1 VPQRIQTGPI
11 PTGALPPVTQ
21 ELLQALPK
29 TDLHC
34 HLDGSLRL
42 RTILELAEEQKV
54 KLPESTPEGLA
65 RAMHQGENCA
75 NLEDYLRAFEITLTV
90 LQTEEALYR
99 AAYELAIDAASENVR
114 YLEVRYAPVLHT
126 RRGLKPTSIVDAVL
140 DGLRAAKR
148 EVGIKSNVIICGI
161 RHIDPVTSLRLA
173 ELAVAFKNRG
183 VVGYDLAGAEEG
195 YPSKDHQAAFQLI
208 LDNNVNVTIHAGEA
222 FGPESIAQAVHYCG
236 AHRIGHGVR
245 LRENG
250 DLLNYLN
257 DHRIPLEMCPS
268 SNVQTRSVMDMKSHP
283 LKFYFDFGLR
293 VTVNTDNRLITD
305 TTSTKELWI
314 AHREMGF
321 TLEDLVELIVQ
332 GFKSAFLPFREKR
345 DLLDKVNRDIAETLT
360 RFAAGPRAVEG
371 GAGREAKA

>member
-1 VPQRIQTGPI
+1 
-11 PTGALPPVTQ
+11 VTQ

-42 RTILELAEEQKV
+42 KTILELAQEQKV
-54 KLPESTPEGLA
+54 KLPEETPEGLA

-99 AAYELAIDAASENVR
+99 AAYELAIDAARENVR

-126 RRGLKPTSIVDAVL
+126 RRGLKPTTIVDAVL

-268 SNVQTRSVMDMKSHP
+268 SNVQTRSVADMKSHP

-305 TTSTKELWI
+305 TTSSKELWI
-314 AHREMGF
+314 AHRDMGF
-321 TLEDLVELIVQ
+321 TLEDLVEVIVQ

-345 DLLDKVNRDIAETLT
+345 DLLERVNREIAETLT
-360 RFAAGPRAVEG
+360 RFAAGPRAVEAA
-371 GAGREAKA
+371 AGREAKA